1 MKELSNKKSK
11 RFFTWL
17 FASIVVYYRCY
28 IYRTLTAEKI
38 YGEKEETFFVCVDLE
53 NTFDQVPIVVVKWT
67 MRKLGVYEWLIRAVT
82 AMYRNSNSLIRVNN
96 TVGDHFDVK
105 LGIRQGSVLSPLL
118 FVVVLE
124 ALKRGYRTT
133 LPWEL
138 LYANDSAIMIES
150 LEELDTCYATWKH
163 CME

>member
-1 MKELSNKKSK
+1 
-11 RFFTWL
+11 
-17 FASIVVYYRCY
+17 
-28 IYRTLTAEKI
+28 
-38 YGEKEETFFVCVDLE
+38 
-53 NTFDQVPIVVVKWT
+53 
-67 MRKLGVYEWLIRAVT
+67 
-82 AMYRNSNSLIRVNN
+82 MYRNSNSLIRVNN

-105 LGIRQGSVLSPLL
+105 VGIRQGSVLSPLL

>member
-1 MKELSNKKSK
+1 MEKKK
-11 RFFTWL
+11 KLFF
-17 FASIVVYYRCY
+17 A
-28 IYRTLTAEKI
+28 
-38 YGEKEETFFVCVDLE
+38 CVDLE
-53 NTFDQVPIVVVKWT
+53 NTFDQVPIVVVRWT

-82 AMYRNSNSLIRVNN
+82 TMYRKSNSLIRVNN
-96 TVGDHFDVK
+96 TVGDQFDVK
-105 LGIRQGSVLSPLL
+105 VGVHQVSVLSPLL

-124 ALKRGYRTT
+124 ALKRECRST